1 MPLAGREESPLGRSS
16 PQRPAAGDRIFR
28 RRYQDQLVTR
38 SIMCQYPSPLTFKFF
53 STISGQNVPN
63 RHPKFVLGNN
73 KPRFCTQLDPQ
84 VRTWEQKA
92 PVLYST
98 GIPATSFRRD
108 IPDRPVVLP
117 NSCTSISL
125 LRHSVA
131 GQCAAIAEIGRC
143 CTSIGL
149 LRSCRAVQCAAM
161 RETELR
167 RAVTV
172 GVLHVNRPHRPLAGR
187 VIVQHR
193 LKMDSGAQVLHKTTL
208 LRPSW
213 GCCAAVLGKRGRIE

>member
-1 MPLAGREESPLGRSS
+1 M
-16 PQRPAAGDRIFR
+16 
-28 RRYQDQLVTR
+28 
-38 SIMCQYPSPLTFKFF
+38 
-53 STISGQNVPN
+53 STISGHNVPN
-63 RHPKFVLGNN
+63 WNLKFAVGNK

-84 VRTWEQKA
+84 VLTWEQKA
-92 PVLYST
+92 SILYST
-98 GIPATSFRRD
+98 GIPATSFIRD
-108 IPDRPVVLP
+108 IPDCPVVLP
-117 NSCTSISL
+117 NSCSSISL

-161 RETELR
+161 LETELR

-187 VIVQHR
+187 VIV
-193 LKMDSGAQVLHKTTL
+193 
-208 LRPSW
+208 P
-213 GCCAAVLGKRGRIE
+213 